1 MKGYKNIII
10 FFLIL
15 ILYSIVELPF
25 IDRIPKIWV
34 DEVWYGGTAY
44 NFSQGKGFTNQNVVG
59 LYGGDYLF
67 GYPLFL
73 GTFYKIFNTSM
84 LTSKLFSFFLG
95 ILFIIFF
102 YFLFSKILNF
112 DLKQKII
119 FFIFFIFSSTVY
131 IVYRTVR
138 PECLKIFFSMLSL
151 YFFLKGIKEK
161 NYYFVFSFLF
171 SFCGVLTHPDEIFF
185 TIIFFFIV
193 SFHSF
198 KKNDIKPFLFSS
210 LTLIVCFSFFL
221 FFIWFVKHSSV
232 QEFYFLYSRRLSI
245 KEYSLLGDPFQKLKN
260 LYGDY
265 AFGLKRL
272 YIFLFEILIF
282 PVSFLI
288 FKKDKDIKILSF
300 IGFSYFI
307 LGLLFMERF
316 VTRGFISIIFYS
328 ILVLTLI
335 LKKSDK
341 KKKKLLIFLSS
352 LYFLNNLLSISYFIY
367 INRNITSYGLIEKY
381 INERSKN
388 ANVVI
393 SNVIFYF
400 PLKDKIFFNDYTYYK
415 LTKYKTLDSL
425 LKSQD
430 MDLIIISDYFLTG
443 VKSVSMRKEEKEVVN
458 KFKIFYGKLDESL
471 KKNFLLFDTLKTD
484 GYGTIKFYKNID

>member
-1 MKGYKNIII
+1 MKSYKNIIA

-15 ILYSIVELPF
+15 ILYSMIELPF
-25 IDRIPKIWV
+25 IDRIPRIWV

-44 NFSQGKGFTNQNVVG
+44 NFSQGRGFTNQNVVG

-73 GTFYKIFNTSM
+73 GTFYKIFNTSI

-102 YFLFSKILNF
+102 YFVFSKILDF
-112 DLKQKII
+112 DLKRKII

-151 YFFLKGIKEK
+151 YFFLKGIKGK
-161 NYYFVFSFLF
+161 KYHFIFSFLF
-171 SFCGVLTHPDEIFF
+171 SFLGVLTHPDEIFF

-193 SFHSF
+193 SFLSF

-210 LTLIVCFSFFL
+210 LTLIVCFSFFIL
-221 FFIWFVKHSSV
+221 FLYFVKHSSI
-232 QEFYFLYSRRLSI
+232 QEFYFFYSRRLSI
-245 KEYSLLGDPFQKLKN
+245 KDYSLLGDLFQKLRN
-260 LYGDY
+260 LYEDY
-265 AFGLKRL
+265 ALGLKRL

-282 PVSFLI
+282 PVSFFI
-288 FKKDKDIKILSF
+288 FKKDKEIRILSF

-307 LGLLFMERF
+307 LGFLFMERF

-335 LKKSDK
+335 LKRADK
-341 KKKKLLIFLSS
+341 KKKFLFIFLSS
-352 LYFLNNLLSISYFIY
+352 IYFLNNLLSISYFIY
-367 INRNITSYGLIEKY
+367 TNRNITSYSLIEKY

-388 ANVVI
+388 AKVVI
-393 SNVIFYF
+393 SNVVFYF
-400 PLKDKIFFNDYTYYK
+400 PLKDKNFFCDYTYYK

-430 MDLIIISDYFLTG
+430 VDLVVVSDYFLTG
-443 VKSVSMRKEEKEVVN
+443 VKSVSMKKEKKEVID
-458 KFKIFYGKLDESL
+458 KFKIFYGKLNESL
-471 KKNFLLFDTLKTD
+471 KKNFSLFDSLKTN
-484 GYGTIKFYKNID
+484 GYGIIKFYKNVD